1 MTALV
6 AVLAASATLAGLWP
20 RRWSR
25 AVMPGRPDVVGPA
38 VAWPGRPVSLPTR
51 PRVVRPRDPR
61 PDTAE
66 EPALC
71 AELLAVAAA
80 AGSSVAEAVVGVGR
94 APGTGAAMR
103 ACADSLERGTDLI
116 DVLEDLGSRE
126 QPGWHSLAT
135 LLSLSAT
142 SGAPV
147 AQPLRRFAIQE
158 RKRLRRERE
167 QRVRRLPVVLLLPLA
182 GLVLPAFVP
191 VTIAPLAM
199 AGKDLLELPPT
210 EPATGSQERSGDP

>member
-116 DVLEDLGSRE
+116 D
-126 QPGWHSLAT
+126 
-135 LLSLSAT
+135 
-142 SGAPV
+142 
-147 AQPLRRFAIQE
+147 RFASSPAASTPQNS
-158 RKRLRRERE
+158 RCRADSAARRASAR
-167 QRVRRLPVVLLLPLA
+167 PL
-182 GLVLPAFVP
+182 VSS
-191 VTIAPLAM
+191 T
-199 AGKDLLELPPT
+199 
-210 EPATGSQERSGDP
+210 